1 MPAVK
6 LRKVG
11 GSVTVAIPP
20 HILEALSLKAGSEVD
35 VSVEKGRV
43 VLEQAKAAKPTG
55 KKPTLAELL
64 AECDFTIPY
73 TPEEQAELDL
83 WVNLKPVGR
92 EIIL

>member
-43 VLEQAKAAKPTG
+43 VLEQAKAAKETG
-55 KKPTLAELL
+55 RIGLAARL
-64 AECDFTIPY
+64 AMCDLTIKL
-73 TPEEQAELDL
+73 TPEEQAEIDA
-83 WVNLKPVGR
+83 WEYMKPVGR
-92 EIIL
+92 EVI

>member
-1 MPAVK
+1 MPSVK

-43 VLEQAKAAKPTG
+43 VLEQAKAAPMRT
-55 KKPTLAELL
+55 KPTLDELL

-83 WVNLKPVGR
+83 WENLKPVGR
-92 EIIL
+92 EIIP